1 MGKALK
7 KLESEHNEN
16 LFSSTSLKVQ
26 STYTQELVIALC
38 GPIGSPLPKVGE
50 ELKRILE
57 NRLGYEC
64 KVIKL
69 SKIIEQRAGT
79 ADKSSAFN
87 RVQDLINKGDELRKR
102 HGNSILAD
110 LAIAEIAYG
119 REKDK
124 LLTVDKKIESRRI
137 CHIIDS
143 IKNQEELEALK
154 SVYRDML
161 YFVGIFSPLL
171 IREQNLKSK
180 GMALAEVY
188 QLIDRDSGEEMAN
201 GQTVR
206 ETFPLSDFFLR
217 VDSGSVPQ
225 LKIKLDRFL
234 NIIFGI
240 EIPTPSVD
248 ETAMYL
254 AAAAAANS
262 ACLSRQVGASITNKD
277 GEVIAVG
284 WNDVPKAGGNL
295 YQYSP
300 SDPISGNDKRCLH
313 MDGGVCFNHKEKEE
327 ITQEI
332 AIELEK
338 KGLISKNDQTK
349 VMKVIKESKIKNLI
363 EFSRSIHAEMHAIII
378 GSQIAGD
385 TVRGGKLYCTT
396 YPCHSC
402 ARHIIAAGI
411 NEVYYIEPY
420 RKSLA
425 IKLHSDAITETE
437 SETKKVR
444 ILSFDGVAPSRYLKL
459 FTMKPDTRKE
469 SDGKKKYI
477 DPKKALPLDEVT
489 LASLPALEGI
499 VVKNLTDAK
508 IIEATIQ

>member
-7 KLESEHNEN
+7 KLESEHNED
-16 LFSSTSLKVQ
+16 LFSTTSLKVQ

-38 GPIGSPLPKVGE
+38 GPIGSPLPKVSE

-57 NRLGYEC
+57 SRFGYKC
-64 KVIKL
+64 QVIKL
-69 SKIIEQRAGT
+69 SKLIEERAGK
-79 ADKSSAFN
+79 ADNSSSFK
-87 RVQDLINKGDELRKR
+87 RIQDLINKGDELRKLY
-102 HGNSILAD
+102 GNSILAD
-110 LAIAEIAYG
+110 LAIAQIAYG
-119 REKDK
+119 RETDK
-124 LLTVDKKIESRRI
+124 QQTADKKIESRRI

-161 YFVGIFSPLL
+161 YFMGIFSPLSS
-171 IREQNLKSK
+171 REQNLKNK
-180 GMALAEVY
+180 GMTLAEVY
-188 QLIDRDSGEEMAN
+188 KLIDRDSGEETAH

-206 ETFPLSDFFLR
+206 DTFPLSDFFLR
-217 VDSGSVPQ
+217 VDSGSGPQ
-225 LKIKLDRFL
+225 LKAKLDRFL

-240 EIPTPSVD
+240 DIPTPSAD

-262 ACLSRQVGASITNKD
+262 ACMSRQVGAAITNKI

-300 SDPISGNDKRCLH
+300 SDQTSENDKRCLH
-313 MDGGVCFNHKEKEE
+313 LDAERCFNNIEKEE
-327 ITQEI
+327 ITKQI
-332 AIELEK
+332 AITLKE
-338 KGLISKNDQTK
+338 KGLIQSDDQA
-349 VMKVIKESKIKNLI
+349 KVIQAIQSSKIKDLI
-363 EFSRSIHAEMHAIII
+363 EFSRSIHAEMHAMII

-385 TVRGGKLYCTT
+385 KVRGGKLYCTT
-396 YPCHSC
+396 YPCHAC

-411 NEVYYIEPY
+411 DEVYYIEPY

-425 IKLHSDAITETE
+425 IKLHEDAITETE
-437 SETKKVR
+437 SEIKKVR

-459 FTMKPDTRKE
+459 FTMKPDSRKE